1 MYSYITST
9 SCYILIKL
17 WIAAYLKMDCLQNPV
32 WIDVTVTLRSQNS
45 TFTPLTLSSMRLSNA
60 DHTKN
65 PLGKELKDFVL
76 DQCVLYLFSNL
87 KTICTPMTI
96 SFTQLSPTLTLLP
109 FQILWSAWYKLT
121 ALCDVGM
128 IQDNYQSILL
138 LQNRSQYL
146 ALFTKYVTWYTF
158 KK

>member
-1 MYSYITST
+1 
-9 SCYILIKL
+9 
-17 WIAAYLKMDCLQNPV
+17 MDCFQNPV

-65 PLGKELKDFVL
+65 PIGKELKDFVL
-76 DQCVLYLFSNL
+76 DQCVLYWFLTSMKFL
-87 KTICTPMTI
+87 KRSVIQWQSHLHNFP
-96 SFTQLSPTLTLLP
+96 QLWPCCHFKFYGLP
-109 FQILWSAWYKLT
+109 ASAWYKLA
-121 ALCDVGM
+121 ALCDVNM

-138 LQNRSQYL
+138 LQNRSQYS
-146 ALFTKYVTWYTF
+146 ALFTKYVTLYTF